1 MPLFDTVTSSATPAI
16 RHVQRSFSSV
26 EPKKKDSAQV
36 WTSNSFRL
44 AVLSLLLFYGLA
56 LASWLLT
63 GTVVPWDSKNH
74 FYAMFRFLGDA
85 LHNGEIPLWNPYLF
99 GGHPAIA
106 DPQSLIFT
114 PTMLLFALI
123 APNASMQLF
132 DAVILAHLL
141 AGGVCILGLSRRWNW
156 HPAGAVLAAI
166 VFMLGGV

>member
-16 RHVQRSFSSV
+16 RHVQQSFSLV
-26 EPKKKDSAQV
+26 KPEKKDSAQV

-141 AGGVCILGLSRRWNW
+141 AGGVCILGLSRDRKS
-156 HPAGAVLAAI
+156 V
-166 VFMLGGV
+166 V